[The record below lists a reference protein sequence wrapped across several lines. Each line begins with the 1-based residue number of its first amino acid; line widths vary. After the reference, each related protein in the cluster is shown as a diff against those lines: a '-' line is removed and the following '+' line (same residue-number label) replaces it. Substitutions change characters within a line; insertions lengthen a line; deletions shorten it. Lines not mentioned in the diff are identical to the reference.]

1 MIHTMSI
8 QDYSY
13 NNKYDSIFLV
23 VRSLAA
29 LRRRGDPI
37 LSVAEHLP
45 ILSPDTSLFN
55 DYLYWRSHN
64 LWNNAT
70 FNTKYRRRFLE
81 QLYSDE
87 TALADLVEIG
97 SQSKSGKQIALL
109 CYCKDVNLCHRKI
122 LGEVLL
128 NCGLEVT
135 IA

>member
-1 MIHTMSI
+1 MIYTMSV

-13 NNKYDSIFLV
+13 GNKYNSVFLV

-87 TALADLVEIG
+87 AALAALVDIIA
-97 SQSKSGKQIALL
+97 QSKSGKQIALL

-122 LGEVLL
+122 LGEILSDL
-128 NCGLEVT
+128 GSEVY